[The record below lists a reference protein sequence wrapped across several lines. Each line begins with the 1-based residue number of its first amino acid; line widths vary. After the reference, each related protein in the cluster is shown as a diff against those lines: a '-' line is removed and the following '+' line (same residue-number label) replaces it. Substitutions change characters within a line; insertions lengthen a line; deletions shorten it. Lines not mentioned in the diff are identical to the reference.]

1 MNRRNPSKQKQRVG
15 QDTELKAVLRKHKAE
30 GLKVRRA
37 NAHLLLD
44 KGHSASFVADVLFL
58 DADTVRRWRRG
69 FEKYGMA
76 SLDLAEYPEREGHL
90 TTENPTFKV
99 SNATDTPLY
108 PKAGAPALDSTFTFY
123 LFDWWP
129 LYMFPLLTDCIY
141 PSFLFS
147 ARSPDNV
154 NLLLLSL
161 LHGPHSSMRLE
172 I

>member
-1 MNRRNPSKQKQRVG
+1 MNSRNHSKQKQRVG

-90 TTENPTFKV
+90 TAAQETVKV
-99 SNATDTPLY
+99 
-108 PKAGAPALDSTFTFY
+108 LDFESRGFGR
-123 LFDWWP
+123 FDN
-129 LYMFPLLTDCIY
+129 YF
-141 PSFLFS
+141 
-147 ARSPDNV
+147 AV
-154 NLLLLSL
+154 
-161 LHGPHSSMRLE
+161 
-172 I
+172 